1 MFFCN
6 FHFHIIMG
14 PDAFFTRG
22 ITKKCNHIVSVSVI
36 MNGMV
41 KRDTSKVFFPFPF
54 ICVIKAFANAKS
66 CNPPVHIKNLS
77 SSSQYIKIH
86 LSGKWIEM
94 VSLWDIIKFFRM
106 ILYRMGSENNIVFTG
121 GWIQMMYKA
130 IKGSGNPIREKA
142 ACINKDF
149 FLFCAGHRC
158 TFTYFFSQKNMM
170 TDISGCICLFES
182 AVFLEKS
189 IIRMS
194 GISIQLFYQL
204 LRSTYQWE
212 GVIRD
217 IFIHSSASLIVFK
230 IISKKQDP
238 ATGNSKIIHDTGV
251 VCNQHITGIE
261 NFISVISF
269 RKETDMTVGI

>member
-1 MFFCN
+1 
-6 FHFHIIMG
+6 
-14 PDAFFTRG
+14 
-22 ITKKCNHIVSVSVI
+22 
-36 MNGMV
+36 
-41 KRDTSKVFFPFPF
+41 
-54 ICVIKAFANAKS
+54 
-66 CNPPVHIKNLS
+66 
-77 SSSQYIKIH
+77 
-86 LSGKWIEM
+86 
-94 VSLWDIIKFFRM
+94 
-106 ILYRMGSENNIVFTG
+106 
-121 GWIQMMYKA
+121 MMYKA

-238 ATGNSKIIHDTGV
+238 ATFLVQIMLPIFPMLCD
-251 VCNQHITGIE
+251 
-261 NFISVISF
+261 ISF
-269 RKETDMTVGI
+269 PYFDTPTVRTNHVT